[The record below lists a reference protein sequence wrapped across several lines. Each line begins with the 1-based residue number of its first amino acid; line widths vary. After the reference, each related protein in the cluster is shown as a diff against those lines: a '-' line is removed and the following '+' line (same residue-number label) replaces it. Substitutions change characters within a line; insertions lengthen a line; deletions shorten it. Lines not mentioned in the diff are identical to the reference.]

1 MLSVASGKSG
11 ISPGNLSAWST
22 FVSVTSLSFLLL
34 LHLPEFFL
42 VLVSRSPQARALPVA
57 QRPPGPGL
65 SQEGAGRALNGC
77 KVHPPSG
84 CPEPSAGWSF
94 EWDYLQS
101 LQFEIRPIINLCLWK
116 LQNHLILITGIAIH
130 ISNITERY

>member
-65 SQEGAGRALNGC
+65 SQEGEEGHSVAATFIHTVGAL
-77 KVHPPSG
+77 
-84 CPEPSAGWSF
+84 
-94 EWDYLQS
+94 S
-101 LQFEIRPIINLCLWK
+101 LQLGGLLSGITFSPSNLK
-116 LQNHLILITGIAIH
+116 
-130 ISNITERY
+130 